1 MNSDYF
7 RRLYDY
13 NFWAHRQVWACALEL
28 TDEQFARPHNYSI
41 GSMHAQLVHTMG
53 AEWLWLERL
62 HGTSHNALPT
72 PAEYPTREAIR
83 ARWDTVEADWRAY
96 LNNVTEFQITQ
107 KLEYQNLSGKHYN
120 TPLFEILMHV
130 ANHGTD
136 HRAQMLA
143 LLHHLG
149 TKTIEQDVIVY
160 VREKP
165 SL

>member
-13 NFWAHRQVWACALEL
+13 NFWAHQRVWACVLEL
-28 TDEQFARPHNYSI
+28 TDEQFSRPHNYSI

-72 PAEYPTREAIR
+72 PAEFPTRDSIR
-83 ARWDTVEADWRAY
+83 TQWDKIESDWRTY
-96 LNNVTEFQITQ
+96 LNTLNESQLTQ
-107 KLEYQNLSGKHYN
+107 KIDYQNLSGKQFS

-136 HRAQMLA
+136 QRAQMLA

-149 TKTIEQDVIVY
+149 ANTVEQDVIVY

-165 SL
+165 TL